1 MSFFI
6 SINSRHDTYVVGKN
20 RIIQIRA
27 VEIQGFLKE
36 KVLIFLPTPKSSN
49 FHRPTLFLISTIWH
63 F

>member
-36 KVLIFLPTPKSSN
+36 KVLIFFAHPK
-49 FHRPTLFLISTIWH
+49 I
-63 F
+63 